1 MTYNPI
7 QACLSIANH
16 PGNKKGKIRSVI
28 RYIKWQISA
37 RLTRLTMIL
46 PWVEDAKLFMSLG
59 EAMVT
64 HNYYTGLYEYDDMV
78 FLMRY
83 LNSTDTLVD
92 IGANSG
98 VFSVLAAKV
107 KKASVLAF
115 EPVPRTYERLI
126 SNIQLNALSD
136 SVICINKGLSSSSG
150 ELSFT
155 TAHDATNHV
164 CSNQEEVDG
173 FVKVLVSTLDDEIE
187 RYAINPTVLKIDV
200 EGYEYFVL
208 EGASKV
214 LSAESLNVILI
225 ELNDSGTRYGHSDLG
240 IANKLI
246 SFGFKPYDYLADNQ
260 TLTPTSG
267 YKSSRQN
274 TLFIRDL
281 ELVKKKIQSSET
293 FYIHPTQSRV

>member
-16 PGNKKGKIRSVI
+16 PGNKKEKIRSVI

-83 LNSTDTLVD
+83 LKSTDTLVD

-115 EPVPRTYERLI
+115 EPVPRTFERLI

-136 SVICINKGLSSSSG
+136 TVICINKGLSSSSG

-187 RYAINPTVLKIDV
+187 HYAINPTVLKIDV

-225 ELNDSGTRYGHSDLG
+225 ELNDSGTRYGHSDLA
-240 IANKLI
+240 IANKLT
-246 SFGFKPYDYLADNQ
+246 SFGFKPYDYSADNQ

-267 YKSSRQN
+267 YKSIRQN

-281 ELVKKKIQSSET
+281 ELVKKKIESSET

>member
-1 MTYNPI
+1 MSYNPI
-7 QACLSIANH
+7 QACLSIASH
-16 PGNKKGKIRSVI
+16 PGNKDGKIRSVI
-28 RYIKWQISA
+28 RYIKWQIAA

-46 PWVEDAKLFMSLG
+46 PWVEDAKLYMSLG

-83 LNSTDTLVD
+83 LMPTDTLID

-107 KKASVLAF
+107 KKTSVLAF
-115 EPVPRTYERLI
+115 EPIPQTYERLT
-126 SNIQLNALSD
+126 SNIQLNRLSD
-136 SVICINKGLSSSSG
+136 SVICVNKGLSSSGG

-155 TAHDATNHV
+155 TTHDATNHV
-164 CSNQEEVDG
+164 SSNQEKVDG
-173 FVKVLVSTLDDEIE
+173 LIKVLVSTLDDEVE
-187 RYAINPTVLKIDV
+187 RYSVNPTVLKIDV

-208 EGASKV
+208 EGANKV
-214 LSAESLNVILI
+214 LSTNSLNVILI
-225 ELNDSGTRYGHSDLG
+225 EMNDSGTRYGHSDLE
-240 IANKLI
+240 IADKVT
-246 SFGFKPYDYLADNQ
+246 SFGFKPYDYSADNQ
-260 TLTPTSG
+260 TLTPTSRF
-267 YKSSRQN
+267 KSNRQN

-281 ELVKKKIQSSET
+281 DLVKKKIQSTET

>member
-16 PGNKKGKIRSVI
+16 PGNKDGKIRSVI

-83 LNSTDTLVD
+83 LKSTDTLVD

-126 SNIQLNALSD
+126 GNIQLNALSD

-164 CSNQEEVDG
+164 CSTQEEVDG
-173 FVKVLVSTLDDEIE
+173 FIRVPVSTLDDEVE
-187 RYAINPTVLKIDV
+187 RYVKTPTVLKIDV

-214 LSAESLNVILI
+214 LSAEPLNVILI
-225 ELNDSGTRYGHSDLG
+225 ELNDSGTRYGHSDLE
-240 IANKLI
+240 IANKLT
-246 SFGFKPYDYLADNQ
+246 SFGFKPYDYSADNQ

-267 YKSSRQN
+267 HKSSRQN

>member
-16 PGNKKGKIRSVI
+16 PGNKDGKITSVI
-28 RYIKWQISA
+28 RYIRWQISA

-46 PWVEDAKLFMSLG
+46 PWIEDAKLFMSLG

-64 HNYYTGLYEYDDMV
+64 HNFYTGLYEYDDMV
-78 FLMRY
+78 FLLRY
-83 LNSTDTLVD
+83 LKPTDTLVD

-107 KKASVLAF
+107 KKTSVLAF
-115 EPVPRTYERLI
+115 EPIPQTYQRLI
-126 SNIQLNALSD
+126 SNIQLNRLSD
-136 SVICINKGLSSSSG
+136 SVICVNKGLSSSSG

-155 TAHDATNHV
+155 TTHDATNHV
-164 CSNQEEVDG
+164 SSNQEKADG
-173 FVKVLVSTLDDEIE
+173 LIKVLVSTLDDEVE

-208 EGASKV
+208 EGANRV
-214 LSAESLNVILI
+214 LSTNSLNVILI
-225 ELNDSGTRYGHSDLG
+225 EMNDSGTRYGHSDVK
-240 IANKLI
+240 IANKLT
-246 SFGFKPYDYLADNQ
+246 SFGFKPYDYSADNQ

-281 ELVKKKIQSSET
+281 DLVKKKIQSSET

>member
-1 MTYNPI
+1 MAYNPI

-16 PGNKKGKIRSVI
+16 PGNKGGKIRSVI

-64 HNYYTGLYEYDDMV
+64 HNYYTGLYEYEDMV

-83 LNSTDTLVD
+83 LKSTDTLVD

-126 SNIQLNALSD
+126 SNIKLNALSD
-136 SVICINKGLSSSSG
+136 TVICINKGLSSSSG

-164 CSNQEEVDG
+164 CNNQEEVGG
-173 FVKVLVSTLDDEIE
+173 FIRVPVSTLDDEVE
-187 RYAINPTVLKIDV
+187 RYDKIPTVLKIDV

-208 EGASKV
+208 EGAGKV
-214 LSAESLNVILI
+214 LSAATLNVILI
-225 ELNDSGTRYGHSDLG
+225 ELNDSGMRYGYSDLE
-240 IANKLI
+240 IANKLT
-246 SFGFKPYDYLADNQ
+246 SFGFKPYDYSADNQ
-260 TLTPTSG
+260 TLNPTSG

-281 ELVKKKIQSSET
+281 ELVKQKIQSSEVY
-293 FYIHPTQSRV
+293 YIYPTQSWV